1 MQKCPVELRHSC
13 PNTPIYALLGS
24 ITLKSFDNEMYEIFG
39 DRYFRY
45 VDDIVIIDKQDN
57 VKDVKAILDEKI
69 PKSKGAILNQEKY
82 QELDLAEWKILTSE
96 IGHNDEFINLL
107 IDMQLYLSMQ
117 DTASE
122 IQKQLK
128 DNKISLPVYKLYIN
142 SRYGGWQSFVKWL
155 NYYNPLKSYRKS
167 LTVEKFVNRA
177 IKLKKFYIESLKSL
191 DKVATSEQNV
201 NQKVLL
207 KKYHFYINRLIYL
220 FDVSEFEDKLLPLI
234 PTTKEFF
241 ETKSVI
247 EALIINDI
255 SNILSIGGKSI
266 LTFVEISKAN
276 SLSFPKINKK
286 LLKADDNTQL
296 YSLGVLS
303 LYGLILLN
311 KIIEI
316 EQIENNQIKNF
327 LQFCDI
333 QAPIERLL
341 NDFSYNDEI
350 LSLRLNISHEDML
363 KKLFSKYDSKEKLYL
378 AGLTLDEKDYFS
390 L

>member
-1 MQKCPVELRHSC
+1 
-13 PNTPIYALLGS
+13 
-24 ITLKSFDNEMYEIFG
+24 
-39 DRYFRY
+39 
-45 VDDIVIIDKQDN
+45 
-57 VKDVKAILDEKI
+57 
-69 PKSKGAILNQEKY
+69 
-82 QELDLAEWKILTSE
+82 
-96 IGHNDEFINLL
+96 
-107 IDMQLYLSMQ
+107 
-117 DTASE
+117 
-122 IQKQLK
+122 
-128 DNKISLPVYKLYIN
+128 
-142 SRYGGWQSFVKWL
+142 
-155 NYYNPLKSYRKS
+155 
-167 LTVEKFVNRA
+167 LTVEKLVNRA

-191 DKVATSEQNV
+191 NKVATSEQNV

-286 LLKADDNTQL
+286 LLKAYDNTQL

-311 KIIEI
+311 KSIEI